1 MSKCRSA
8 AAARL
13 LLSTLSTLVL
23 PAAWAVTQPEFDCPA
38 RQLAF
43 EQASKLMADGPLA
56 AGLKDVHDALQLSAA
71 CNATFDAPPAQ
82 RPEQQQQQ
90 QRWPSDVDGSALLA
104 TLHVATTGDD
114 TGADGSAAKPYAT
127 LRAARDAARARND
140 GPGGLVVGTIAIS
153 AGRYE
158 LTETLTLGAEKS
170 VLFWS
175 HFHDRFTKT
184 GSGQT
189 QGKLREKGRFRRA
202 GGRRR
207 FIRRRAWGRPLWRRG
222 AGAQAERGPERR
234 VGISPSPAGHDEG
247 AAPRRN
253 RAAACALR
261 G

>member
-1 MSKCRSA
+1 MRPKRGVITTAAAAFPPSRLQLLILTSRLTDHHCTATAGSVWLAAGAAHVVPAASPSHSEQPLYEQMMSKCRSA

-158 LTETLTLGAEKS
+158 LTETLTLGAEKAHFFGAS
-170 VLFWS
+170 FTIVLPRQARDK
-175 HFHDRFTKT
+175 H
-184 GSGQT
+184 
-189 QGKLREKGRFRRA
+189 RE
-202 GGRRR
+202 
-207 FIRRRAWGRPLWRRG
+207 
-222 AGAQAERGPERR
+222 
-234 VGISPSPAGHDEG
+234 S
-247 AAPRRN
+247 
-253 RAAACALR
+253 
-261 G
+261 

>member
-90 QRWPSDVDGSALLA
+90 QQRWPSDVDGSALLA

-170 VLFWS
+170 ALFWS
-175 HFHDRFTKT
+175 QFHDRFTKT
-184 GSGQT
+184 GSRQT
-189 QGKLREKGRFRRA
+189 QGKLREKGRFSQ
-202 GGRRR
+202 GRRTTA
-207 FIRRRAWGRPLWRRG
+207 FHSKASLGPSSLEAWRW
-222 AGAQAERGPERR
+222 
-234 VGISPSPAGHDEG
+234 SSS
-247 AAPRRN
+247 
-253 RAAACALR
+253 
-261 G
+261 